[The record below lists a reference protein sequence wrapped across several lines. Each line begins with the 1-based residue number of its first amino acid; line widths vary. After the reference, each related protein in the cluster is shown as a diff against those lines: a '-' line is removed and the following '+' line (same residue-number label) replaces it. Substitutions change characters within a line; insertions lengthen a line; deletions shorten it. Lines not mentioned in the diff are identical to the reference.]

1 MPAPSRP
8 ESRRASRASSSD
20 SMTKDRWMASSP
32 ENITVTQNR
41 PGPTAISVSRSESR
55 AKANTMR
62 TRRAKGTTWLIPTR
76 DRASTRRSLPA
87 TSAASRHMNGFLGG
101 REQAAGHLSAGHGD
115 RTGGDRRGPVQLVGG
130 QQDGGPAGGGLLHDA
145 VEDVAAGGV
154 EAGVGLVEQPQLRAA
169 GDDRGDRH

>member
-8 ESRRASRASSSD
+8 ESRKASRASSSD

-41 PGPTAISVSRSESR
+41 PGPTAIKVSRSESR

-87 TSAASRHMNGFLGG
+87 TRAASRHMNRLRFDQ
-101 REQAAGHLSAGHGD
+101 EAAGHLPAGHGHG
-115 RTGGDRRGPVQLVGG
+115 TGGDGGSPVQLVGG
-130 QQDGGPAGGGLLHDA
+130 QQDGGPAGGGLL
-145 VEDVAAGGV
+145 
-154 EAGVGLVEQPQLRAA
+154 
-169 GDDRGDRH
+169 DDPVQD